1 MKFALTTSLRVVAL
15 LALSSSVAFA
25 QDGGANWGPGVG
37 AGLAIGLA
45 AIGGGFGQGR
55 TASAALE
62 GMARNPQAA
71 GNLQTPLILALVF
84 TETLTLFSLVI
95 AGKLSGLF

>member
-1 MKFALTTSLRVVAL
+1 MKFALRTAAL
-15 LALSSSVAFA
+15 LALSTSLAFA
-25 QDGGANWGPGVG
+25 QDGAAANWGPGIG

-55 TASAALE
+55 SASAALE

-71 GNLQTPLILALVF
+71 GTLQTPMILALVF

-95 AGKLSGLF
+95 AGRLAGLF

>member
-1 MKFALTTSLRVVAL
+1 
-15 LALSSSVAFA
+15 
-25 QDGGANWGPGVG
+25 
-37 AGLAIGLA
+37 
-45 AIGGGFGQGR
+45 
-55 TASAALE
+55 
-62 GMARNPQAA
+62 MARNPQAA